1 MWCEP
6 EFHRAGPGKMF
17 MENKEN
23 ESLKISA
30 KLVDLEDAEEFF
42 KKSAIGKEKI
52 KIVAGDKK
60 SEKVSMEVP
69 VAEESENFQAREDNC
84 EELNLQDYQ
93 LELENRIRNLL
104 WTISGDYTQQMKPD
118 VSLFL
123 RSKDIALYDG
133 IKQGALAKF
142 FDKDFL
148 GMYLVKKIFMGADEA
163 ALTFVSQLCIEEAIG
178 ERICEQRPGIWEMQ
192 RKACEDILDQEYETM
207 PSATDKLG
215 YLRVNLLRRRIDRGE
230 NTSLKKKNP
239 QADSRSEEKS
249 ADSVEN
255 ANVSNGIIVGNVD
268 ASNGIITGNADAL
281 NGIIAENADASNEI
295 ITKTTKNKQ
304 KDRKYKGIYH
314 YIDLI
319 SNAAET
325 TDTMSL
331 IRIIDTVYNEVADPD
346 FSQKATLE
354 QVLAVTME
362 DLTEFDWHDY
372 LSEEM
377 YEDALESYME
387 QLTSNVAGME
397 NADVTREMEEERQS
411 KQKITVLPPEALE
424 KAHTYVELNFG
435 KTYLSELEEKRMN
448 QLMCRD
454 IHSDCSLYFTE
465 GILKS
470 PVKRNYQYEYAKR
483 LKNKNIWLYH
493 DKHRIVK
500 RNIALLTEMLKK
512 SLVIKSENQEILSD
526 RGMIVPSR
534 LWRLGRSSDAQVF
547 RRELKGDSSDFV
559 VDVLIDASG
568 SQMSRQGEVAL
579 QAYIIS
585 EALSN
590 AELPHRVMSYCTF
603 WDYTILHRFRE
614 YDDPRSANE
623 NIFNYV
629 TSSNNRDGLAI
640 RAAGYGLLNRE
651 EEKKIL
657 IILSDGRPY
666 DVIVNRPNAKNPAP
680 YHGKYA
686 IIDTAAQIRKL
697 RSQGVSVLGVFAGE
711 EKDLAT
717 EKKIFGKDFAYIRN
731 ITGFS
736 KIVGRYLT
744 KQLEDDE

>member
-6 EFHRAGPGKMF
+6 EFHRAGHGKMF

-30 KLVDLEDAEEFF
+30 KLVDLEDAEEFL

-52 KIVAGDKK
+52 KIAAGDKK

-69 VAEESENFQAREDNC
+69 VAEKSENFQAREDNC

-163 ALTFVSQLCIEEAIG
+163 VLTFVSQLCIEEAIG

-207 PSATDKLG
+207 PSAADKLG
-215 YLRVNLLRRRIDRGE
+215 YLRVNLLRRRIDRGG
-230 NTSLKKKNP
+230 NTSLKKKNL
-239 QADSRSEEKS
+239 QDDSRSEEKS

-255 ANVSNGIIVGNVD
+255 TDV
-268 ASNGIITGNADAL
+268 SNGIITGNADVS
-281 NGIIAENADASNEI
+281 NGRIAGNADASNKT
-295 ITKTTKNKQ
+295 ITNITENKQ
-304 KDRKYKGIYH
+304 KNRKYKGIYH

-319 SNAAET
+319 SSAAET

-331 IRIIDTVYNEVADPD
+331 IHIIDTVYNEVADPD
-346 FSQKATLE
+346 FSKKATLE

-424 KAHTYVELNFG
+424 KAYTYVELNFG
-435 KTYLSELEEKRMN
+435 KTYLSELEEKRIN

-500 RNIALLTEMLKK
+500 RNISLLTEMLKK

-547 RRELKGDSSDFV
+547 KRELKGDSSDFV

-686 IIDTAAQIRKL
+686 ITDTAAQIRKL

>member
-1 MWCEP
+1 
-6 EFHRAGPGKMF
+6 MF
-17 MENKEN
+17 MRDDTDKNVE
-23 ESLKISA
+23 
-30 KLVDLEDAEEFF
+30 
-42 KKSAIGKEKI
+42 KKSNFPELESSGKFSDI
-52 KIVAGDKK
+52 T
-60 SEKVSMEVP
+60 S
-69 VAEESENFQAREDNC
+69 
-84 EELNLQDYQ
+84 EELQIQDYQ

-104 WTISGDYTQQMKPD
+104 WTVSGDYTQQMKPD

-123 RSKDIALYDG
+123 RSKNIALYDG

-163 ALTFVSQLCIEEAIG
+163 SLTFVSQLCIEEAIG
-178 ERICEQRPGIWEMQ
+178 DKICHQRPGIWEMQ
-192 RKACEDILDQEYETM
+192 RKACEDILDQEYETL
-207 PSATDKLG
+207 PPTWDKLG
-215 YLRVNLLRRRIDRGE
+215 YLRVNMLRRRIDSGNKSGE
-230 NTSLKKKNP
+230 K
-239 QADSRSEEKS
+239 EK
-249 ADSVEN
+249 
-255 ANVSNGIIVGNVD
+255 
-268 ASNGIITGNADAL
+268 T
-281 NGIIAENADASNEI
+281 IAEKEKT
-295 ITKTTKNKQ
+295 ITKISDISNKKENKN
-304 KDRKYKGIYH
+304 GIYH

-319 SNAAET
+319 SKTSEV

-346 FSQKATLE
+346 FGKKVTLE

-387 QLTSNVAGME
+387 QLTSNVSGME
-397 NADVTREMEEERQS
+397 DSSVTKEMEEERQT
-411 KQKITVLPPEALE
+411 KQKITILPPEALE

-435 KTYLSELEEKRMN
+435 KTYLNETEEKRMN

-465 GILKS
+465 GILKN

-500 RNIALLTEMLKK
+500 RNVALLTEMLKK
-512 SLVIKSENQEILSD
+512 SLVIKSETQEILSD
-526 RGMIVPSR
+526 RGTIVPSR
-534 LWRLGRSSDAQVF
+534 LWRLGRSSEANVF
-547 RRELKGDSSDFV
+547 KRELKGDSSDFV

-590 AELPHRVMSYCTF
+590 AGLPHRVMSYCTF

-640 RAAGYGLLNRE
+640 RAAGYGLLMRE

-686 IIDTAAQIRKL
+686 ITDTAAQIRKL

-744 KQLEDDE
+744 KQLEGDE

>member
-1 MWCEP
+1 
-6 EFHRAGPGKMF
+6 

-30 KLVDLEDAEEFF
+30 KLVDLEDAEEFL

-52 KIVAGDKK
+52 KIAAGDKK

-69 VAEESENFQAREDNC
+69 VAEKSENFQAREDNC

-207 PSATDKLG
+207 PSAADKLG
-215 YLRVNLLRRRIDRGE
+215 YLRVNLLRRRIDRGG
-230 NTSLKKKNP
+230 NTSLKKKNL
-239 QADSRSEEKS
+239 QDDSRSEEKS

-255 ANVSNGIIVGNVD
+255 TDV
-268 ASNGIITGNADAL
+268 SNGIITGNADVS
-281 NGIIAENADASNEI
+281 NGRIAGNADASNKT
-295 ITKTTKNKQ
+295 ITNITENKQ
-304 KDRKYKGIYH
+304 KNRKYKGIYH

-319 SNAAET
+319 SSAAET
-325 TDTMSL
+325 ADTMSL

-346 FSQKATLE
+346 FSKKATLE

-397 NADVTREMEEERQS
+397 NVDVTREMEEERQS

-435 KTYLSELEEKRMN
+435 KTYLSELEEKRIN

-500 RNIALLTEMLKK
+500 RNISLLTEMLKK

-547 RRELKGDSSDFV
+547 KRELKGDSSDFV

-686 IIDTAAQIRKL
+686 ITDTAAQIRKL

>member
-1 MWCEP
+1 
-6 EFHRAGPGKMF
+6 MF
-17 MENKEN
+17 MEDKAKKVSLEMKPSTGKRADG
-23 ESLKISA
+23 ESEKLLA
-30 KLVDLEDAEEFF
+30 KVVDLEDAEESQA
-42 KKSAIGKEKI
+42 KWN
-52 KIVAGDKK
+52 DK
-60 SEKVSMEVP
+60 
-69 VAEESENFQAREDNC
+69 
-84 EELNLQDYQ
+84 EELRIQDYQ

-148 GMYLVKKIFMGADEA
+148 GMYLVKKIFMGADET

-178 ERICEQRPGIWEMQ
+178 DRICQERPGIWEMQ
-192 RKACEDILDQEYETM
+192 RRACEDILDQEYERM
-207 PSATDKLG
+207 PSAADKLG
-215 YLRVNLLRRRIDRGE
+215 YLRVNMLRRRIDRGKQGAAVSKKAAE
-230 NTSLKKKNP
+230 DSASLS
-239 QADSRSEEKS
+239 ASDRS
-249 ADSVEN
+249 
-255 ANVSNGIIVGNVD
+255 
-268 ASNGIITGNADAL
+268 
-281 NGIIAENADASNEI
+281 
-295 ITKTTKNKQ
+295 
-304 KDRKYKGIYH
+304 KGIYH
-314 YIDLI
+314 YINMI
-319 SNAAET
+319 AGAADVK
-325 TDTMSL
+325 DTMSL
-331 IRIIDTVYNEVADPD
+331 IRMIDTVYNEVADPD
-346 FSQKATLE
+346 FSQKTTLE
-354 QVLAVTME
+354 QVLAVTVE
-362 DLTEFDWHDY
+362 DLTEFDWRDY

-387 QLTSNVAGME
+387 QLTSNAAGME
-397 NADVTREMEEERQS
+397 NANVTQEMEEERQT
-411 KQKITVLPPEALE
+411 KHRIKVVPPEALE

-435 KTYLSELEEKRMN
+435 KTYLNEMEEKRMN

-454 IHSDCSLYFTE
+454 IHGDCSLYFTE
-465 GILKS
+465 GILKN
-470 PVKRNYQYEYAKR
+470 PVRRNYQYEYAKR

-512 SLVIKSENQEILSD
+512 SLVIKSESQEILSD
-526 RGMIVPSR
+526 RGTIVPSR
-534 LWRLGRSSDAQVF
+534 LWRLGRSGDAKVF
-547 RRELKGDSSDFV
+547 KRELKGDSSDFV

-585 EALSN
+585 ESLSN
-590 AELPHRVMSYCTF
+590 AGLPHRVMSYCTF

-623 NIFNYV
+623 NIFSYV

-640 RAAGYGLLNRE
+640 RAAGYGLLMRE

-666 DVIVNRPNAKNPAP
+666 DVVVNRPNARNPQP

-686 IIDTAAQIRKL
+686 ITDTAAQIRKL

>member
-17 MENKEN
+17 MKHDKGEGL
-23 ESLKISA
+23 SP
-30 KLVDLEDAEEFF
+30 KLVDLEDAEE
-42 KKSAIGKEKI
+42 SR
-52 KIVAGDKK
+52 DD
-60 SEKVSMEVP
+60 S
-69 VAEESENFQAREDNC
+69 
-84 EELNLQDYQ
+84 EELSLQDYQ

-118 VSLFL
+118 VSLFR

-163 ALTFVSQLCIEEAIG
+163 ALTFVSQLCIEESIG
-178 ERICEQRPGIWEMQ
+178 DRICEQRPGIWEMQ

-207 PSATDKLG
+207 PSAADKLG
-215 YLRVNLLRRRIDRGE
+215 YLRVNLLRRRIDRGG

-239 QADSRSEEKS
+239 QDDSRSEKKS

-255 ANVSNGIIVGNVD
+255 ADVSNGT
-268 ASNGIITGNADAL
+268 ITGNADAS
-281 NGIIAENADASNEI
+281 NGRIAGNAYVSNKT
-295 ITKTTKNKQ
+295 ITNITENKQ
-304 KDRKYKGIYH
+304 KDRKHKGIYH

-319 SNAAET
+319 SGAAET
-325 TDTMSL
+325 ADTMSL

-435 KTYLSELEEKRMN
+435 KTYLSELEEKRIN

-585 EALSN
+585 D
-590 AELPHRVMSYCTF
+590 RVMSYCTF

-686 IIDTAAQIRKL
+686 ITDTAAQIRKL

>member
-1 MWCEP
+1 MWCAP
-6 EFHRAGPGKMF
+6 EFHRDGHGKMF
-17 MENKEN
+17 MENKDN
-23 ESLKISA
+23 KSLKLSA
-30 KLVDLEDAEEFF
+30 KMVDLEDAEEFL
-42 KKSAIGKEKI
+42 KESAAEKEKNRS
-52 KIVAGDKK
+52 VASNKEAEDFFAEVTAAKER
-60 SEKVSMEVP
+60 EK
-69 VAEESENFQAREDNC
+69 FQAREDDC
-84 EELNLQDYQ
+84 QELSIQDYQ

-148 GMYLVKKIFMGADEA
+148 GMYLVKKIFMGADET

-178 ERICEQRPGIWEMQ
+178 DRICEQRPGIWEMQ
-192 RKACEDILDQEYETM
+192 RKACEDIMDQEYEVM
-207 PSATDKLG
+207 PSAADKLG
-215 YLRVNLLRRRIDRGE
+215 YLRVNLLRRRIDRGK
-230 NTSLKKKNP
+230 NSTLKEKIDRKNSN
-239 QADSRSEEKS
+239 AEHLETLKVTVNCEK
-249 ADSVEN
+249 
-255 ANVSNGIIVGNVD
+255 G
-268 ASNGIITGNADAL
+268 
-281 NGIIAENADASNEI
+281 NEI
-295 ITKTTKNKQ
+295 ITETTNNELKIEKN
-304 KDRKYKGIYH
+304 KGIYH
-314 YIDLI
+314 YINLI
-319 SNAAET
+319 ASASEIQ
-325 TDTMSL
+325 DTMSL
-331 IRIIDTVYNEVADPD
+331 IRLIDMVYNEVVDPD
-346 FSQKATLE
+346 FSRKVTLE

-362 DLTEFDWHDY
+362 DLTEFDWQDY

-411 KQKITVLPPEALE
+411 RQKITVLPPEALE

-435 KTYLSELEEKRMN
+435 RTYLNEMEEKRMN

-500 RNIALLTEMLKK
+500 RNIAILTEMLKK
-512 SLVIKSENQEILSD
+512 SLIIKSESQEILSD
-526 RGMIVPSR
+526 RGVIVPSR
-534 LWRLGRSSDAQVF
+534 LWRLGRSSEAQVF
-547 RRELKGDSSDFV
+547 KRELKGDSSDFV

-640 RAAGYGLLNRE
+640 RAAGYGLLKRE

-686 IIDTAAQIRKL
+686 ITDTAAQIRKL

>member
-6 EFHRAGPGKMF
+6 EFHRAGHGKMF

-30 KLVDLEDAEEFF
+30 KLVDLEDAEEFL

-52 KIVAGDKK
+52 KIAAGDKK

-69 VAEESENFQAREDNC
+69 VAEKSENFQAREDNC

-325 TDTMSL
+325 ADTMSL

-435 KTYLSELEEKRMN
+435 KTYLSELEEKRIN

-686 IIDTAAQIRKL
+686 ITDTAAQIRKL

>member
-6 EFHRAGPGKMF
+6 EFHRAGHGKMF

-30 KLVDLEDAEEFF
+30 KLVDLEDVEEFL

-52 KIVAGDKK
+52 KIAAGDKK

-69 VAEESENFQAREDNC
+69 VAEKSENFQAREDNC

-207 PSATDKLG
+207 PSAADKLG

-325 TDTMSL
+325 ADTMSL

-397 NADVTREMEEERQS
+397 NADVTREMEEERKS

-686 IIDTAAQIRKL
+686 ITDTAAQIRKL

>member
-30 KLVDLEDAEEFF
+30 KLVDLEDAEEFL

-52 KIVAGDKK
+52 KIAAGDKK

-69 VAEESENFQAREDNC
+69 VAEKSENFQAREDNC

-207 PSATDKLG
+207 PSAADKLG
-215 YLRVNLLRRRIDRGE
+215 YLRVNLLRRRIDRGG
-230 NTSLKKKNP
+230 NTSLKKKNL
-239 QADSRSEEKS
+239 QDDSRSEEKS

-255 ANVSNGIIVGNVD
+255 TDV
-268 ASNGIITGNADAL
+268 SNGIITGNADVS
-281 NGIIAENADASNEI
+281 NGRIAGNADASNKT
-295 ITKTTKNKQ
+295 ITNITENKQ
-304 KDRKYKGIYH
+304 KNRKYKGIYH

-319 SNAAET
+319 SSAAET

-331 IRIIDTVYNEVADPD
+331 IHIIDTVYNEVADPD
-346 FSQKATLE
+346 FSKKATLE

-397 NADVTREMEEERQS
+397 NVDVTREMEEERQS

-435 KTYLSELEEKRMN
+435 KTYLSELEEKRIN

-686 IIDTAAQIRKL
+686 ITDTAAQIRKL

>member
-1 MWCEP
+1 
-6 EFHRAGPGKMF
+6 MF
-17 MENKEN
+17 MEDKAKKVSLEMKPSTGKRADG
-23 ESLKISA
+23 ESEKLLA
-30 KLVDLEDAEEFF
+30 KVVDLEDAEESQA
-42 KKSAIGKEKI
+42 KWN
-52 KIVAGDKK
+52 DK
-60 SEKVSMEVP
+60 
-69 VAEESENFQAREDNC
+69 
-84 EELNLQDYQ
+84 EELRIQDYQ

-148 GMYLVKKIFMGADEA
+148 GMYLVKKIFMGADET

-178 ERICEQRPGIWEMQ
+178 DRICQERPGIWEMQ
-192 RKACEDILDQEYETM
+192 RRACEDILDQEYERM
-207 PSATDKLG
+207 PSAADKLG
-215 YLRVNLLRRRIDRGE
+215 YLRVNMLRRRIDRGKQGAAVSKKVAE
-230 NTSLKKKNP
+230 DSASLS
-239 QADSRSEEKS
+239 ASDRS
-249 ADSVEN
+249 
-255 ANVSNGIIVGNVD
+255 
-268 ASNGIITGNADAL
+268 
-281 NGIIAENADASNEI
+281 
-295 ITKTTKNKQ
+295 
-304 KDRKYKGIYH
+304 KGIYH
-314 YIDLI
+314 YINMI
-319 SNAAET
+319 AGAADVK
-325 TDTMSL
+325 DTMSL
-331 IRIIDTVYNEVADPD
+331 IRMIDTVYNEVADPD
-346 FSQKATLE
+346 FSQKTTLE
-354 QVLAVTME
+354 QVLAVTVE
-362 DLTEFDWHDY
+362 DLTEFDWRDY

-387 QLTSNVAGME
+387 QLTSNAAGME
-397 NADVTREMEEERQS
+397 NANVTQEMEEERQT
-411 KQKITVLPPEALE
+411 KHKIKVVPPEALE

-435 KTYLSELEEKRMN
+435 KTYLNEMEEKRMN

-454 IHSDCSLYFTE
+454 IHGDCSLYFTE
-465 GILKS
+465 GILKN
-470 PVKRNYQYEYAKR
+470 PVRRNYQYEYAKR

-493 DKHRIVK
+493 DTHRIVK

-512 SLVIKSENQEILSD
+512 SLVIKSESQEILSD
-526 RGMIVPSR
+526 RGTIVPSR
-534 LWRLGRSSDAQVF
+534 LWRLGRSGDAKVF
-547 RRELKGDSSDFV
+547 KRELKGDSSDFV

-585 EALSN
+585 ESLSN
-590 AELPHRVMSYCTF
+590 AGLPHRVMSYCTF

-640 RAAGYGLLNRE
+640 RAAGYGLLMRE

-666 DVIVNRPNAKNPAP
+666 DVVVNRPNARNPQP

-686 IIDTAAQIRKL
+686 ITDTAAQIRKL

>member
-1 MWCEP
+1 
-6 EFHRAGPGKMF
+6 MF

-30 KLVDLEDAEEFF
+30 KLVDLEDAEEFL

-52 KIVAGDKK
+52 RIAAGDKK

-69 VAEESENFQAREDNC
+69 VAEKSENFQAREDNC

-207 PSATDKLG
+207 PSAADKLG
-215 YLRVNLLRRRIDRGE
+215 YLRVNLLRRRIDRGG
-230 NTSLKKKNP
+230 NTSLKKKNL
-239 QADSRSEEKS
+239 QDDSRSEEKS

-255 ANVSNGIIVGNVD
+255 TDV
-268 ASNGIITGNADAL
+268 SNGIITGNADVS
-281 NGIIAENADASNEI
+281 NGRIAGNADASNKT
-295 ITKTTKNKQ
+295 ITNITENKQ
-304 KDRKYKGIYH
+304 KNRKYKGIYH

-319 SNAAET
+319 SSAAET

-346 FSQKATLE
+346 FSKKATLE

-435 KTYLSELEEKRMN
+435 KTYLSELEEKRIN

-500 RNIALLTEMLKK
+500 RNISLLTEMLKK

-547 RRELKGDSSDFV
+547 KRELKGDSSDFV

-686 IIDTAAQIRKL
+686 ITDTAAQIRKL

>member
-1 MWCEP
+1 
-6 EFHRAGPGKMF
+6 MF
-17 MENKEN
+17 MEDKAKKVSLEMKPSTGKRADG
-23 ESLKISA
+23 ESEKLLA
-30 KLVDLEDAEEFF
+30 KVVDLEDAEESQA
-42 KKSAIGKEKI
+42 KWN
-52 KIVAGDKK
+52 DK
-60 SEKVSMEVP
+60 
-69 VAEESENFQAREDNC
+69 
-84 EELNLQDYQ
+84 EELRIQDYQ

-148 GMYLVKKIFMGADEA
+148 GMYLVKKIFMGADET

-178 ERICEQRPGIWEMQ
+178 DRICQERPGIWEMQ
-192 RKACEDILDQEYETM
+192 RRACEDILDQEYERM
-207 PSATDKLG
+207 PSAADKLG
-215 YLRVNLLRRRIDRGE
+215 YLRVNMLRRRIDRGKQGAAVSKKVAE
-230 NTSLKKKNP
+230 DSASLS
-239 QADSRSEEKS
+239 ASDRS
-249 ADSVEN
+249 
-255 ANVSNGIIVGNVD
+255 
-268 ASNGIITGNADAL
+268 
-281 NGIIAENADASNEI
+281 
-295 ITKTTKNKQ
+295 
-304 KDRKYKGIYH
+304 KGIYH
-314 YIDLI
+314 YINMI
-319 SNAAET
+319 AGAADVK
-325 TDTMSL
+325 DTMSL
-331 IRIIDTVYNEVADPD
+331 IRMIDTVYNEVADPD
-346 FSQKATLE
+346 FSQKTTLE
-354 QVLAVTME
+354 QVLAVTVE
-362 DLTEFDWHDY
+362 DLTEFDWRDY

-387 QLTSNVAGME
+387 QLTSNAAGME
-397 NADVTREMEEERQS
+397 NANVTQEMEEERQT
-411 KQKITVLPPEALE
+411 KHRIKVVPPEALE

-435 KTYLSELEEKRMN
+435 KTYLNEMEEKRMN

-454 IHSDCSLYFTE
+454 IHGDCSLYFTE
-465 GILKS
+465 GILKN
-470 PVKRNYQYEYAKR
+470 PVRRNYQYEYAKR

-512 SLVIKSENQEILSD
+512 SLVIKSESQEILSD
-526 RGMIVPSR
+526 RGTIVPSR
-534 LWRLGRSSDAQVF
+534 LWRLGRSGDAKVF
-547 RRELKGDSSDFV
+547 KRELKGDSSDFV

-585 EALSN
+585 ESLSN
-590 AELPHRVMSYCTF
+590 AGLPHRVMSYCTF

-640 RAAGYGLLNRE
+640 RAAGYGLLMRE

-666 DVIVNRPNAKNPAP
+666 DVVVNRPNARNPQP

-686 IIDTAAQIRKL
+686 ITDTAAQIRKL